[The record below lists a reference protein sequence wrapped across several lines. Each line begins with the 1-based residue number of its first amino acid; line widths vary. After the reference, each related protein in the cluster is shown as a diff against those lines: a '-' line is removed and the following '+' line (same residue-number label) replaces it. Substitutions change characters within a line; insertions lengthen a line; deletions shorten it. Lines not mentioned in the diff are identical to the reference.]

1 VAIVGTSIVATEP
14 LGERL
19 AGTHLARGEL
29 VADSRATLHY
39 MQATRDG
46 RLVFGRAGGRLGP
59 GGRVPESLFRD
70 EAATAQLVRDL
81 HRWFPQLREVRI
93 DYSWGGGVDRAPG
106 HLPFVGALGDH
117 GNILYGLGFSGNGV
131 GPSAL
136 IGRILGR
143 KALGRDDEDT
153 LSPIARGPRGY
164 LPPEP
169 LRTVGG
175 AIVRWGATR
184 ADDAEEDGRH
194 PDVLPRLLR
203 TLVTASV
210 PSVLEPRL
218 WRRRAVNGD
227 RTAPPH
233 PRRPAR

>member
-1 VAIVGTSIVATEP
+1 
-14 LGERL
+14 
-19 AGTHLARGEL
+19 
-29 VADSRATLHY
+29 
-39 MQATRDG
+39 
-46 RLVFGRAGGRLGP
+46 
-59 GGRVPESLFRD
+59 VPESLFRD

-218 WRRRAVNGD
+218 WRRGR
-227 RTAPPH
+227 
-233 PRRPAR
+233 